1 MAKRLNCD
9 KSSQALGRIQS
20 VANRTFCQI
29 ACLLGTALLAQTPG
43 SLFAQSPA
51 PRSDAPKWGPHIDF
65 EVKPGT
71 KRSLGEADLFVPLAQ
86 DDRTLYFGNLRG
98 RFDDRESREG
108 NLGLGVRRMYEG
120 GWNFGAYGYYDRR
133 RSSTGNYFNQ
143 VTLGGEAL
151 GRDWDFRGNVY
162 LPQGDRIRN
171 LGTTGGGAPFAAI
184 SGGTVQ
190 IITPG
195 SVTSE
200 ERAVKGHDVEIGW
213 RMPVFDADNRR
224 QLRFYAGG
232 FRFSDHVVEVSGPR
246 VRLEYT
252 AADLSGLWDG
262 AQLVVSA
269 EAQNDNARGDQAFL
283 GVRLRVPLGNT
294 SKAPRLTA
302 QERRMTAAVMRDV
315 DIVTQSRVSATTPQ
329 VMETATT
336 AGGQPVVVL
345 TGAGTPDLPAAI
357 TAAGADSTVIL
368 SGTFT
373 STALTGITYGQT
385 VMGAG
390 SLTLTSPSGRTAVLT
405 TPAATVNASTA
416 SNDAVFYMYPG
427 STLRGLTINNTGAGN
442 IEGVVVHGWN
452 DATIANNTITATS
465 TGGGFARAIRV
476 SGGAN
481 NITITGNTLI
491 ANNPGGMANAFG
503 VQISSMT
510 FANNTVA
517 AYGSG
522 GANDQAV
529 NLNFFFVLP
538 GSTGNIRVNGICQQA
553 SNFGG
558 SSIGFTDGSSC
569 P

>member
-20 VANRTFCQI
+20 VATRTFRQI

-43 SLFAQSPA
+43 SLFAQSPV
-51 PRSDAPKWGPHIDF
+51 PGSDAPKWGPHIDF

-71 KRSLGEADLFVPLAQ
+71 RRSLGEADLFVPLAQ
-86 DDRTLYFGNLRG
+86 DGRTLYFGNLRG

-108 NLGLGVRRMYEG
+108 NLGAGVRRMYAS

-151 GRDWDFRGNVY
+151 GRDWDFRGNIY

-184 SGGTVQ
+184 SGSTVQ

-195 SVTSE
+195 SATSE
-200 ERAVKGHDVEIGW
+200 ERALKGHDAEIGW
-213 RMPVFDADNRR
+213 RLPVFDADNRR

-232 FRFSDHVVEVSGPR
+232 FRFSDKVVEVSGPR

-252 AADLSGLWDG
+252 AAELSGLWDG

-315 DIVTQSRVSATTPQ
+315 DIVTQSRVSAATPQ
-329 VMETATT
+329 VVETATT
-336 AGGQPVVVL
+336 VGGQPVVVL
-345 TGAGTPDLPAAI
+345 NSASTPDLPAAI
-357 TAAGADSTVIL
+357 ALAGFDSTVIL

-373 STALTGITYGQT
+373 PTAPTFLVAGQT

-390 SLTLTSPSGRTAVLT
+390 TLTLTSPSGRTAVLT
-405 TPAATVNASTA
+405 TPAATVNATTA
-416 SNDAVFYMYPG
+416 SNNAVFSMVSG
-427 STLRGLTINNTGAGN
+427 TTLRGLTINNTGTGN
-442 IEGVVVHGWN
+442 INGVNVGSTN
-452 DATIANNTITATS
+452 TTIVNNTITATS
-465 TGGGFARAIRV
+465 TNGGLARALFSSSV
-476 SGGAN
+476 N
-481 NITITGNTLI
+481 TTTITGNTLN
-491 ANNPGGMANAFG
+491 ANSPGGVAIAYNAS
-503 VQISSMT
+503 ISSFT
-510 FANNTVA
+510 FFANNTVA

-522 GANDQAV
+522 GANDLAV
-529 NLNFFFVLP
+529 DLNFYFVSP
-538 GSTGNIRVNGICQQA
+538 GSTGNIRVNGICAQ
-553 SNFGG
+553 SNRFGG
-558 SSIGFTDGSSC
+558 SSIVFTDGSSC

>member
-1 MAKRLNCD
+1 MNTKKA
-9 KSSQALGRIQS
+9 I
-20 VANRTFCQI
+20 
-29 ACLLGTALLAQTPG
+29 CLLGSALLVQIPAI
-43 SLFAQSPA
+43 LFAQSPKPDDA
-51 PRSDAPKWGPHIDF
+51 APKWGPHIDF

-71 KRSLGEADLFVPLAQ
+71 RRSLGEADLFVPLAQ

-143 VTLGGEAL
+143 ATLGAEAL

-195 SVTSE
+195 SATSE
-200 ERAVKGHDVEIGW
+200 ERALKGHDVEIGW

-232 FRFSDHVVEVSGPR
+232 FRFSDKVVEVSGPR

-252 AADLSGLWDG
+252 TAELSGLWEG

-329 VMETATT
+329 VVETATT
-336 AGGQPVVVL
+336 AGGQPVIVL

-357 TAAGADSTVIL
+357 TAAGMDSTVIL

-373 STALTGITYGQT
+373 PTAITFLQDGQT
-385 VMGAG
+385 IMGAG

-416 SNDAVFYMYPG
+416 SNDLVFYMNFR
-427 STLRGLTINNTGAGN
+427 STLRGLTINNTGTGN
-442 IEGVVVHGWN
+442 ISGVFSEGR
-452 DATIANNTITATS
+452 DDITIANNTITATS
-465 TGGGFARAIRV
+465 TNGGVARALY
-476 SGGAN
+476 SGSSAS
-481 NITITGNTLI
+481 NITITGNILTANSTGGLAI
-491 ANNPGGMANAFG
+491 AYGTG
-503 VQISSMT
+503 VSQST
-510 FANNTVA
+510 FTNNTVA

-522 GANDQAV
+522 GINDRAV
-529 NLNFFFVLP
+529 DLNFATILT
-538 GSTGNIRVNGICQQA
+538 GSTGNIRVNGACTVN
-553 SNFGG
+553 SHFGG
-558 SSIGFTDGSSC
+558 TIGFTDGSSC

>member
-1 MAKRLNCD
+1 MNTKKA
-9 KSSQALGRIQS
+9 
-20 VANRTFCQI
+20 V
-29 ACLLGTALLAQTPG
+29 CLLGSALVVQIPG
-43 SLFAQSPA
+43 ILFAQSPKA
-51 PRSDAPKWGPHIDF
+51 GDAAPKWGPHIDF

-86 DDRTLYFGNLRG
+86 DERTLYFGNLRG

-108 NLGLGVRRMYEG
+108 NLGAGVRRMYEG

-151 GRDWDFRGNVY
+151 GRDWDFRGNIY

-184 SGGTVQ
+184 SGSTVQ

-195 SVTSE
+195 STTSE
-200 ERAVKGHDVEIGW
+200 ERALKGHDVEIGW
-213 RMPVFDADNRR
+213 RLPVFDPDNRR
-224 QLRFYAGG
+224 QLRLYAGG
-232 FRFSDHVVEVSGPR
+232 FRFSDNVVEVSGPR
-246 VRLEYT
+246 VRLEHT
-252 AADLSGLWDG
+252 AAELSGLWEG

-269 EAQNDNARGDQAFL
+269 EVQNDNARGDQAFL

-315 DIVTQSRVSATTPQ
+315 DIVTQSRVSAATPQ
-329 VMETATT
+329 VVETATT
-336 AGGQPVVVL
+336 AGGQTVVVL

-357 TAAGADSTVIL
+357 TAAGMHSTVIL
-368 SGTFT
+368 TGTFS
-373 STALTGITYGQT
+373 STAVTFLQTGQT

-390 SLTLTSPSGRTAVLT
+390 ALTLTSPSGRTAVLN
-405 TPAATVNASTA
+405 TPAATINASTA
-416 SNDAVFYMYPG
+416 SNEMVFYMNSG
-427 STLRGLTINNTGAGN
+427 TTLRGLTINNTGTGN
-442 IEGVVVHGWN
+442 ISGVFAEGWSN
-452 DATIANNTITATS
+452 TTIANNTITATS
-465 TGGGFARAIRV
+465 TNGGFARALY
-476 SGGAN
+476 SGSGAN
-481 NITITGNTLI
+481 NTTITGNTLI
-491 ANNPGGMANAFG
+491 ANSPGGVANAYG
-503 VQISSMT
+503 AGISSMI
-510 FANNTVA
+510 FSNNTVA

-522 GANDQAV
+522 GANDLAV

-558 SSIGFTDGSSC
+558 SSIGFTDGSTC

>member
-1 MAKRLNCD
+1 MNTKKA
-9 KSSQALGRIQS
+9 I
-20 VANRTFCQI
+20 
-29 ACLLGTALLAQTPG
+29 CLLGTALLVQIPG
-43 SLFAQSPA
+43 ILFAQSP
-51 PRSDAPKWGPHIDF
+51 PHKPDGVAPKWGPHIDF

-71 KRSLGEADLFVPLAQ
+71 RRSLGEADLFVPLAQ

-143 VTLGGEAL
+143 ATLGAEAL

-200 ERAVKGHDVEIGW
+200 ERALKGHDVEIGW

-232 FRFSDHVVEVSGPR
+232 FRFSDNVVEVSGPR

-252 AADLSGLWDG
+252 AAELSGLWDG

-294 SKAPRLTA
+294 RKAPRLTA

-315 DIVTQSRVSATTPQ
+315 DIVTQTRVSATTPE
-329 VMETATT
+329 VVETATT
-336 AGGQPVVVL
+336 AGGQPVVAL
-345 TGAGTPDLPAAI
+345 SSATTPDLQAAI
-357 TAAGADSTVIL
+357 TAAGSNSTVIL

-373 STALTGITYGQT
+373 PTVFTQIASGQT

-390 SLTLTSPSGRTAVLT
+390 SLTLTTPSGITAVLT
-405 TPAATVNASTA
+405 TPTATVNATVDGGA
-416 SNDAVFYMYPG
+416 AFHMAGG
-427 STLRGLTINNTGAGN
+427 STLRGLTINNTGTGN
-442 IEGVVVHGWN
+442 ISGIIIN
-452 DATIANNTITATS
+452 ARSNTTIANNTITVTS
-465 TGGGFARAIRV
+465 TTGAFTRAIYIA
-476 SGGAN
+476 GGSSNAM
-481 NITITGNTLI
+481 ITGNTLT
-491 ANNPGGMANAFG
+491 ANSPGGIAAAFNTG
-503 VQISSMT
+503 ATSDFT

-522 GANDQAV
+522 GANDRA
-529 NLNFFFVLP
+529 LALSFFFINP
-538 GSTGNIRVNGICQQA
+538 GSTGNIRVNGVC
-553 SNFGG
+553 SVNSPFGG
-558 SSIGFTDGSSC
+558 TIGFTDGSSC